1 MSIEWLGLSH
11 AKLSGYAGLGGD
23 GRGGPL
29 PGKGEPRPR
38 VVRAEPGGGGS
49 GGAALG
55 IRAEG
60 GRRVPTDAEGLWVA
74 FITTAELQDPHD
86 SQGTHQCSSRLCCFM
101 RRGPEAQTQGKS
113 C

>member
-11 AKLSGYAGLGGD
+11 AKLSGYAGGD

-86 SQGTHQCSSRLCCFM
+86 SQGTHQCSPRLCCFM